1 MRVDPNYVQNLTSAL
16 DASSGA
22 EQTLTQQLSSG
33 LRISKLSDDPVVAS
47 QSALLS
53 SQIGSLDSFVQSASK
68 EQGLLQ
74 VTDSALGQVVTDLTS
89 AISLGTQAGND
100 TLSATN
106 LQSIAAQVGSLR
118 DSVLSLANT
127 NYLGQYIFSGSK
139 GNTQT
144 YTLDG
149 SSNPAVATYHGD
161 TAVQHVATPGGQNI
175 QLNLP
180 GSAVFSAGGAD
191 VLGTLN
197 QLVSDLTAE
206 NTAAIQ
212 TDVASLST
220 ALTNVSTQRSVLG
233 GSATRLQSTST
244 YSQTQEANLTAQQT
258 TLISANP
265 ATVAT
270 DLQTSEVQHQALL
283 SVIAALSKTNLF
295 DELQ

>member
-1 MRVDPNYVQNLTSAL
+1 MRVDPNYVQNLTTAL
-16 DASSGA
+16 NASSGA

-47 QSALLS
+47 QNALIS
-53 SQIGSLDSFVQSASK
+53 NQINSLDSFVQSASK

-106 LQSIAAQVGSLR
+106 LQSIAAQVTSLR

-139 GNTQT
+139 GNTKAF
-144 YTLDG
+144 TLD
-149 SSNPAVATYHGD
+149 STTTPATTTYNGD
-161 TAVQHVATPGGQNI
+161 TAVQHVATPGGQDI

-180 GSAVFSAGGAD
+180 GSAVFSASGAD

-197 QLVSDLTAE
+197 QLVSDLTAGD
-206 NTAAIQ
+206 TAAIQ
-212 TDVASLST
+212 TDVSSLTTS
-220 ALTNVSTQRSVLG
+220 LTNVSTQRSILG
-233 GSATRLQSTST
+233 GSATRLQATSS
-244 YSQTQEANLTAQQT
+244 YSQTQEAELTAQQT

-283 SVIAALSKTNLF
+283 SVIASLSKVNLF
-295 DELQ
+295 NELQ

>member
-1 MRVDPNYVQNLTSAL
+1 MRVDPHYVQNLTSAL
-16 DASSGA
+16 NVSGGT

-33 LRISKLSDDPVVAS
+33 LRISKLSDDPVVAA
-47 QSALLS
+47 QNALIS
-53 SQIGSLDSFVQSASK
+53 SQIGSIDSFVQSATK

-100 TLSATN
+100 TLSGTN
-106 LQSIAAQVGSLR
+106 LQSIAQQVSSLR

-139 GNTQT
+139 GNTKAF
-144 YTLDG
+144 TLDD
-149 SSNPAVATYHGD
+149 STTPAVATYNGD
-161 TAVQHVATPGGQNI
+161 TATQHVATPGGQNI

-180 GSAVFSAGGAD
+180 GSAVFSASGAD

-197 QLVSDLTAE
+197 QLVSDLSAGD
-206 NTAAIQ
+206 TAAIQ
-212 TDVASLST
+212 TDVASLTTS
-220 ALTNVSTQRSVLG
+220 LTNVSTQRSVLG
-233 GSATRLQSTST
+233 GAQARLVATSS
-244 YSQTQEANLTAQQT
+244 YSQTQEAELTAQQSS
-258 TLISANP
+258 LISANP

-295 DELQ
+295 NLLQ